1 MDELFERWADM
12 VPIENKKII
21 PVLEKAV
28 RKRLRQGYSE
38 KEIIK
43 DIKMNTDG
51 ELVDWLDEL
60 WEDDYYTPSSRVVLT
75 KSLF

>member
-21 PVLEKAV
+21 PILERAV
-28 RKRLRQGYSE
+28 KKRLRQGYSQ

-60 WEDDYYTPSSRVVLT
+60 WEDDYYTPAVQIVIRQ
-75 KSLF
+75 KLF